1 MFLVTAFM
9 GGQVIETIASRHEL
23 HERLNWCEDDFP
35 ILECESIDTPAG
47 RVAVTMTIRR
57 ATKEE
62 KERLTNVL

>member
-9 GGQVIETIASRHEL
+9 GGQVIETLASRQQVQD
-23 HERLNWCEDDFP
+23 RLGWVEGDHP